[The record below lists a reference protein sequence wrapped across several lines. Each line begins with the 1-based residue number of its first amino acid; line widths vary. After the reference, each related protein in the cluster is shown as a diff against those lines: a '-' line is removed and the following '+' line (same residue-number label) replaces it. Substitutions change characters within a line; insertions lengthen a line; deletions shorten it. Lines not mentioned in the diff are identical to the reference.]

1 MPFLSHILLVS
12 RYAISKCA
20 ISQCISHRAPRILKR
35 KCHGSILILIELLVK
50 GLSYNLLIF
59 YLRSYLKTISARYCF
74 EIARRTMMP
83 MINRPR
89 SKSEC
94 ATANVFR
101 HFLKIMKIHKELFR
115 GNKMRYFACSNFF
128 VFDRVRCFRT
138 GYP

>member
-1 MPFLSHILLVS
+1 MYLPS
-12 RYAISKCA
+12 RLDD
-20 ISQCISHRAPRILKR
+20 RAPRILKR

-59 YLRSYLKTISARYCF
+59 YFRSYLKTISARYCF

-115 GNKMRYFACSNFF
+115 GNKMRYLACSSFLYSTESGVSSRGLREPKKQAQNGRKSFS
-128 VFDRVRCFRT
+128 
-138 GYP
+138 